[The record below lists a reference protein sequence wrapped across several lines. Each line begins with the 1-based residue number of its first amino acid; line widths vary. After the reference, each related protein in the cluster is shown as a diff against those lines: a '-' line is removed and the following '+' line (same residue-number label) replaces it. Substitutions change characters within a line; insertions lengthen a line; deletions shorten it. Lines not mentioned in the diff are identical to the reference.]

1 MKKLAFSLTVCLLA
15 LQMTSCKKEVKKET
29 EQEEVTV
36 EKKQAAFS
44 LQNAD
49 NQINW
54 TAFKTT
60 DKVPVKG
67 QFQKVTITAG
77 GEGETAKDAINNAEF
92 SVPVSSIFTFDT
104 SRDFKIKKF
113 FFGVMDSTE
122 LLSGKLVLENDSIG
136 YTDLTMNGV
145 TKKLPFNYSLD
156 EKTFTMNASMK
167 ISDWQAEK
175 ALDSLNLAC
184 KDLHKG
190 ADGISKTWDDVAI
203 QITSIFK

>member
-92 SVPVSSIFTFDT
+92 SVPVSSIFTSDT

-156 EKTFTMNASMK
+156 GKTFTMNASMK